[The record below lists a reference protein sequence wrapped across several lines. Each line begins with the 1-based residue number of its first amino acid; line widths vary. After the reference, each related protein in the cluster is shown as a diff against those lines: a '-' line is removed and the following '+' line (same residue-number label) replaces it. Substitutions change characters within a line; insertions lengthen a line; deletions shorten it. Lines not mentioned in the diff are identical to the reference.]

1 VPGEPSAGSGTPTG
15 GHALPTETFE
25 GISKRLGPHMNK
37 TWFGFVFS
45 FLACCLFSLAAD
57 PATYRLLSVSDSEKL
72 ILVSQIPG
80 KAKFLLDASSAKITV
95 NGKAA
100 EFRELKAFSIL
111 QLKMDVKKLSK
122 NGIGIDG
129 AATEIRV
136 SSSDKAK

>member
-1 VPGEPSAGSGTPTG
+1 
-15 GHALPTETFE
+15 
-25 GISKRLGPHMNK
+25 
-37 TWFGFVFS
+37 
-45 FLACCLFSLAAD
+45 
-57 PATYRLLSVSDSEKL
+57 VSESEKL

-100 EFRELKAFSIL
+100 EFRELKAFSML

-129 AATEIRV
+129 AATEIRI
-136 SSSDKAK
+136 SSSDKAN

>member
-1 VPGEPSAGSGTPTG
+1 MKKV
-15 GHALPTETFE
+15 
-25 GISKRLGPHMNK
+25 
-37 TWFGFVFS
+37 WFGFVFS
-45 FLACCLFSLAAD
+45 FVTCCSFALAAD
-57 PATYRLLSVSDSEKL
+57 PAMYRLLSVSESEKL

-100 EFRELKAFSIL
+100 EFRELKAFSML

-129 AATEIRV
+129 AATEIRI
-136 SSSDKAK
+136 SSSDKAN